1 MSECGLSLYCLGC
14 GHQMP
19 YAAPDLNRVS
29 CPECRGEMRVANER
43 PISAAEEDRQRLAP
57 FRALVAAYPHEV
69 DGWLVT
75 HTEPGLTLG
84 DLRRLV
90 NANATGERA

>member
-1 MSECGLSLYCLGC
+1 MR
-14 GHQMP
+14 
-19 YAAPDLNRVS
+19 LNTD
-29 CPECRGEMRVANER
+29 PEWLKQ
-43 PISAAEEDRQRLAP
+43 AAEREDGCIVSVGGLVTDLERAEATLAP

-84 DLRRLV
+84 DVRRLV
-90 NANATGERA
+90 GEGR

>member
-1 MSECGLSLYCLGC
+1 MSALTCARKSEL
-14 GHQMP
+14 
-19 YAAPDLNRVS
+19 
-29 CPECRGEMRVANER
+29 ER
-43 PISAAEEDRQRLAP
+43 RLAELVPALAP
-57 FRALVAAYPHEV
+57 FRALASAYPHEV

-84 DLRRLV
+84 NVRRLI